1 VRGERLSCWWKL
13 GEGELAKLGKIVEA
27 NLQVAPKR
35 LGEGLSS
42 RLRHQTVGSDKVP
55 VVQPPEQPQKICWQ
69 FWKTEI
75 LL

>member
-27 NLQVAPKR
+27 NLQAFI
-35 LGEGLSS
+35 